1 MRLQIKISVLALG
14 ALLCGGVM
22 SFPTYKQNQKSPK
35 SIVLKNV
42 NALAR
47 SESSGNKGNKVDC
60 YCSFENFGNGSITVY
75 DCGTCSHVIC
85 SKSWDGRTCRVY

>member
-22 SFPTYKQNQKSPK
+22 FFTTYKQNQKSPK
-35 SIVLKNV
+35 SIILKNV

-47 SESSGNKGNKVDC
+47 SESEGDRGNKVSC
-60 YCSFENFGNGSITVY
+60 YNSFTDFMIGENNVRE
-75 DCGTCSHVIC
+75 CGTCTRVKC
-85 SKSWDGRTCRVY
+85 SLCWDSGTCRVK